1 VCARVLVRVL
11 TDVGGL
17 VISIY
22 TRKYVTGLLWI
33 IMLSGI
39 VTKIHIL
46 GIIFNNLRVIWQIF
60 DNVKK
65 SENLVHSWERFVIY
79 VSSHVSDQVKCYGT
93 LGLCARGH
101 GLLLQ
106 PVSQSRSPRL
116 AEF

>member
-1 VCARVLVRVL
+1 VRVCSYKFL
-11 TDVGGL
+11 TDVGGF

-33 IMLSGI
+33 IILSGI

-46 GIIFNNLRVIWQIF
+46 RIVFNNPHVIWQIF

-65 SENLVHSWERFVIY
+65 SENWVHNWERFVIFI
-79 VSSHVSDQVKCYGT
+79 SSHVSDQVKCHGT
-93 LGLCARGH
+93 FGLCVYGH

-106 PVSQSRSPRL
+106 PILQSHSPRL